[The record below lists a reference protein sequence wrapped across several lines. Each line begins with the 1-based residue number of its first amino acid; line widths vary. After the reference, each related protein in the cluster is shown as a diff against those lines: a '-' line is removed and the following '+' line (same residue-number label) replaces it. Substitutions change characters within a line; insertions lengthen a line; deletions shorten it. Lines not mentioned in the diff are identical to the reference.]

1 MDVED
6 LFEAEV
12 GLAVAATAAVF
23 SPRTRKI
30 MRRGA
35 VYALAG
41 ALKAGDAVAATARGA
56 RGEAEEEP
64 AAPAEEAKPPA
75 AAAKPPAEKPKPAAR
90 RAPAARP
97 RGATAKAPS

>member
-23 SPRTRKI
+23 SPRTREI
-30 MRRGA
+30 MQRGA

-41 ALKAGDAVAATARGA
+41 ALKAGDAVASIARGD
-56 RGEAEEEP
+56 RGEATKEP
-64 AAPAEEAKPPA
+64 V
-75 AAAKPPAEKPKPAAR
+75 
-90 RAPAARP
+90 APAA
-97 RGATAKAPS
+97 G